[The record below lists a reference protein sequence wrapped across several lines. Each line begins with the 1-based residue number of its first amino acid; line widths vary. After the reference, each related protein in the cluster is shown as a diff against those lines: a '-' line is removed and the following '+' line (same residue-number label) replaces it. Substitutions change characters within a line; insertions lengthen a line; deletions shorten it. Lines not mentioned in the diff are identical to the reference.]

1 MGELLLC
8 SQELASIPYYIES
21 ISLNVYSLEELC
33 YFLQHNIDL
42 VEPSFM
48 EEELVNWIHTELK
61 LSSLS
66 KKLHKLMSEGGGL
79 SEFVTALAAAC
90 NYCTK
95 EEIAKMQEALAAFEN
110 KSETECRKIRA
121 DRFLEKRR
129 YSSSI
134 IEYQKLLEF
143 PEVTGLLEGNI
154 YHNLGTAYAGLF
166 LFEEAAACFGKAYE
180 KNQNPVSAKQQQAA
194 MRLAEGKLP
203 QAELPE
209 NTRFQMPQTV
219 LEEWKEAYRKSCR

>member
-8 SQELASIPYYIES
+8 GQEIASIPYYIES

-48 EEELVNWIHTELK
+48 EEELINWIQTELK
-61 LSSLS
+61 MDTLSA
-66 KKLHKLMSEGGGL
+66 KLRKLVAEKRGL
-79 SEFVTALAAAC
+79 TDFVTAIVTAC

-95 EEIAKMQEALAAFEN
+95 EEITILQESLEAFAN

-121 DRFLEKRR
+121 DRFLEKKR
-129 YSSSI
+129 YGLSI
-134 IEYQKLLEF
+134 MEYQKLLDS

-166 LFEEAAACFGKAYE
+166 LFQEAAECYGKAYIR
-180 KNQNPVSAKQQQAA
+180 NQNAASAKQQQEALQ
-194 MRLAEGKLP
+194 LAEGS
-203 QAELPE
+203 
-209 NTRFQMPQTV
+209 MPQTELKEEEDFQMQV
-219 LEEWKEAYRKSCR
+219 QLEEWKEAYRKSCR